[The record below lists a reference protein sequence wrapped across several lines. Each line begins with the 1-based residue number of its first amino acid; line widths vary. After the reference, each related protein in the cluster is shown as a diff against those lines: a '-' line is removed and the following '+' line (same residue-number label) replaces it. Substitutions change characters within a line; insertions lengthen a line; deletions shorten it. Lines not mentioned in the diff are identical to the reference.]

1 LGTKLTFST
10 AFHPQTDGQSERV
23 IQILEDLFR
32 ASVLDFSDSWDFK
45 FPVIEFTYNSSYQA
59 SIEMAPYEALYGRK
73 CRLPILWDDIGEITE
88 IGPDI
93 VEQTTEAIKRI
104 RDRIKTAQSR
114 QKSYADSHRRDL
126 NFEVGDHVFL
136 KISPMK
142 GVIRFGRKGNLS
154 PRFIGPFQILERIG
168 TLAYRLALPREMSIV
183 HNVFHISALR
193 KYIANPSHVL
203 RYEPI
208 HLASDLTYE
217 EIPEKILAKE
227 NRKLRNRTIP
237 MIRIQLKNHSERE
250 ATWEVEADMQRSY
263 SDLFK

>member
-1 LGTKLTFST
+1 MDPRFTLRFWISLHKSLGTKLTFST
-10 AFHPQTDGQSERV
+10 AFHPQTYGQSERV
-23 IQILEDLFR
+23 IQILEDLLR
-32 ASVLDFSDSWDFK
+32 ACVLDYADSWDTK
-45 FPVIEFTYNSSYQA
+45 LPLVEFAYNNSYQA

-73 CRLPILWDDIGEITE
+73 YRSSIHWDDVGERTE

-93 VEQTTEAIKRI
+93 VEQTAEAIKRI
-104 RDRIKTAQSR
+104 REQMKTAQSR

-142 GVIRFGRKGNLS
+142 GVLRFGREGKLS

-168 TLAYRLALPREMSIV
+168 TLAYRLALPPEISAV

-193 KYIANPSHVL
+193 NYIANPSHVL

-208 HLASDLTYE
+208 QLSSDLTYE
-217 EIPEKILAKE
+217 EVPEQILARE
-227 NRKLRNRTIP
+227 NR
-237 MIRIQLKNHSERE
+237 
-250 ATWEVEADMQRSY
+250 
-263 SDLFK
+263 